1 MPVIRP
7 AVSNVKPAKAA
18 GWKGRAFTIL
28 AMFVGASF
36 SENVTSQEAISSYVI
51 VGLVLVATWVISRW
65 GHRAV
70 DRVVERRG
78 TDSERRQRINTLWI
92 VIRRVSLIAL
102 WILGLLMVL
111 SVWDISITPLLAV
124 GTVVGLAL
132 GFGAQSLV
140 KDLIAGFFILV
151 ENQFAIGD
159 VVAIAGTSGTV
170 EDIQLRVTVLRDL
183 DGKAH
188 YVPNGSIEVA
198 TNYTQDFANAVMD
211 IGVSYDTDVDFAM
224 ATILAE
230 AEAMRADEEWQGSI
244 LDAPQLLGVNE
255 LADSAVVIRVVLR
268 VGPEQRWAVRR
279 EFLRR
284 LKNRLDAVG
293 IEIPFPY
300 RTLVIKGG
308 GEPPIS

>member
-1 MPVIRP
+1 
-7 AVSNVKPAKAA
+7 
-18 GWKGRAFTIL
+18 
-28 AMFVGASF
+28 MFVASF
-36 SENVTSQEAISSYVI
+36 AEDVTSRDAISTYVI
-51 VGLVLVATWVISRW
+51 LGLLLLATWAITRW

-78 TDSERRQRINTLWI
+78 TDSERRQRINTLW
-92 VIRRVSLIAL
+92 VVTRRVSLIAL

-183 DGKAH
+183 DGKTH

-198 TNYTQDFANAVMD
+198 TNYTQDFANAVID
-211 IGVSYDTDVDFAM
+211 VGVSYDTDVDFAM
-224 ATILAE
+224 STILGVAE
-230 AEAMRADEEWQGSI
+230 TMYGDEDWQSSI
-244 LDAPQLLGVNE
+244 LDPPILLGVNE
-255 LADSAVVIRVVLR
+255 LADSAVVIRVFLR
-268 VGPEQRWAVRR
+268 VEPDERWAVKR

-284 LKNRLDAVG
+284 VKNRLDEVG

-300 RTLVIKGG
+300 RTLVMKGG
-308 GEPPIS
+308 DSPIS

>member
-1 MPVIRP
+1 MFV
-7 AVSNVKPAKAA
+7 AA
-18 GWKGRAFTIL
+18 GFVDDVTGRD
-28 AMFVGASF
+28 
-36 SENVTSQEAISSYVI
+36 AISTYVI
-51 VGLVLVATWVISRW
+51 IGLVLLATWVISRW

-70 DRVVERRG
+70 DQLLERRG
-78 TDSERRQRINTLWI
+78 PDAERRQRINTLWI
-92 VIRRVSLIAL
+92 VIRRVVLILL

-111 SVWDISITPLLAV
+111 SVWGISITPLLAV
-124 GTVVGLAL
+124 ATVGGLAL

-183 DGKAH
+183 DGKTH

-198 TNYTQDFANAVMD
+198 TNYTQDFANAVID
-211 IGVSYDTDVDFAM
+211 IGVSYDTDIDFAM
-224 ATILAE
+224 STVMDE
-230 AEAMRADEEWQGSI
+230 AEKMVTDDEWSESI
-244 LDAPQLLGVNE
+244 LDSPRLLGVNE
-255 LADSAVVIRVVLR
+255 LSDSAVVIRILLQVE
-268 VGPEQRWAVRR
+268 PEQRWAVRR

-284 LKNRLDAVG
+284 LKNRLDAEG

-300 RTLVIKGG
+300 RTLVMKDGG
-308 GEPPIS
+308 QAPIP

>member
-1 MPVIRP
+1 
-7 AVSNVKPAKAA
+7 
-18 GWKGRAFTIL
+18 
-28 AMFVGASF
+28 MFVASF
-36 SENVTSQEAISSYVI
+36 AEDVTSRDAISTYVI
-51 VGLVLVATWVISRW
+51 VGLLLLATWAITRW

-78 TDSERRQRINTLWI
+78 TDSERRQRINTLW
-92 VIRRVSLIAL
+92 VVTRRVSLIAL

-183 DGKAH
+183 DGKTH

-198 TNYTQDFANAVMD
+198 TNYTQDFANAVID
-211 IGVSYDTDVDFAM
+211 VGVSYDTDVDFAM
-224 ATILAE
+224 STILGVAE
-230 AEAMRADEEWQGSI
+230 TMYGDEDWQSSI
-244 LDAPQLLGVNE
+244 LDPPILLGVNE
-255 LADSAVVIRVVLR
+255 LADSAVVIRVFLR
-268 VGPEQRWAVRR
+268 VEPDERWAVKR

-284 LKNRLDAVG
+284 VKNRLDEVG

-300 RTLVIKGG
+300 RTLVMKGG
-308 GEPPIS
+308 DSPIS